1 MMMITAPCLHFIRT
15 RSYGSRNATWK
26 PTMEPEL
33 SPREEISSAR
43 SHCVGVHVIFVECT
57 RDSCNI
63 ATCQSLSYCRTLD
76 ISLKFLPFD
85 TKNNILQR
93 RLSCLQTL
101 RYATWQ
107 NNAKQHARALF
118 FVVCQH
124 FTSLVAAVAE
134 TGIQNILQQPSLHE
148 SSSQFITTNYTI
160 CSLCHPKSSS
170 VLVDVKYFSHLK
182 VMLSGQE
189 T

>member
-1 MMMITAPCLHFIRT
+1 
-15 RSYGSRNATWK
+15 
-26 PTMEPEL
+26 MEPEHG
-33 SPREEISSAR
+33 PREEISFEKSDY
-43 SHCVGVHVIFVECT
+43 VGVHVIFVECT
-57 RDSCNI
+57 RDSCKI

-85 TKNNILQR
+85 TKNNNILQR

-148 SSSQFITTNYTI
+148 SSSQFINTTQFST
-160 CSLCHPKSSS
+160 LCYPKSLS
-170 VLVDVKYFSHLK
+170 VLF
-182 VMLSGQE
+182 
-189 T
+189 